1 MSLTNLTSDITY
13 PLIFKNGDYNKIIQI
28 ISERVNG
35 FGSKICFSKQNLE
48 DLETS
53 NQIKGMTR

>member
-1 MSLTNLTSDITY
+1 MIEYVLTKIRSETFTLMSLTNLTSDITY

-35 FGSKICFSKQNLE
+35 FGSKICFSK
-48 DLETS
+48 
-53 NQIKGMTR
+53 